1 MTQWSISLDCFDRG
15 LLRHKPMRKAWALL
29 QRSHLHR
36 SHTSGMSHPHRPR
49 ASSVSHPHRPRTIGG
64 SHPHLPR
71 TSGPPQPRATCCHP
85 TRLGR
90 TPTLRGSFHKCPT
103 SGTSRPQVGEG
114 LSLPRASWCSASSLG
129 YWQLPARMADGCAS
143 RAPPW
148 RRPQGFLRGGATTD
162 SGQALGRDQ
171 GSEWN

>member
-36 SHTSGMSHPHRPR
+36 SRASGVSNPHRPRASGLSHPHRPR
-49 ASSVSHPHRPRTIGG
+49 ASGGSHPHRPRAN
-64 SHPHLPR
+64 
-71 TSGPPQPRATCCHP
+71 GPPQPRATCRHP

-90 TPTLRGSFHKCPT
+90 TPMSRSFHKCPK
-103 SGTSRPQVGEG
+103 SGPSRPHAGED
-114 LSLPRASWCSASSLG
+114 LSRSRASRCSAGLAGSL
-129 YWQLPARMADGCAS
+129 AASCEDGRWMCLKGT
-143 RAPPW
+143 PW
-148 RRPQGFLRGGATTD
+148 RGPQGFLRGGATTD
-162 SGQALGRDQ
+162 SGQARGRDQ